1 MILKEAFRFQNYLN
15 RLVSECAEVLTEQN
29 FVNTTTQ
36 HHLKSKAVAGVE
48 DEDIVIENEVKVPFD
63 PDDAIEFLNFLAV
76 YKEQLTKAI
85 SDAKRAHA
93 ELDIDG
99 ELANNSTRRTVNT
112 LLKKLGS
119 ARLRKAKTRSTAY
132 TFNNEGNQTSYYYDV
147 EITTEPKYDVERAA
161 TLAKAFANNADEAS
175 TAIDKAMVEIEVDF
189 EPMFTVNDSFEDAI
203 KAYLKT
209 TESPN

>member
-1 MILKEAFRFQNYLN
+1 M
-15 RLVSECAEVLTEQN
+15 
-29 FVNTTTQ
+29 
-36 HHLKSKAVAGVE
+36 
-48 DEDIVIENEVKVPFD
+48 
-63 PDDAIEFLNFLAV
+63 
-76 YKEQLTKAI
+76 
-85 SDAKRAHA
+85 
-93 ELDIDG
+93 
-99 ELANNSTRRTVNT
+99 NT

-119 ARLRKAKTRSTAY
+119 ARPRKAKTRSTAY

-161 TLAKAFANNADEAS
+161 TFAKAFANNADEAS

-189 EPMFTVNDSFEDAI
+189 EPMFTVNDSFEDTI